1 MKNRHLKVKSTL
13 MLLALITLLT
23 GCETEPEVEND
34 LVTPTAAETELYN
47 LIMSYRAE
55 LELPEIPL
63 SSSLSY
69 VAQQHVNDLQ
79 ENNPVTST
87 CNLHSWSDNG
97 NWTACCY
104 TSDHAQASC
113 MWDKPRE
120 LTEYTGNGY
129 EIAYYSQANATPT
142 GALNTWKNSPGH
154 NNVIINA
161 GSWTTQWKAIGVGIR
176 GNYAVVWFGH
186 EDDPA
191 GSPTS

>member
-1 MKNRHLKVKSTL
+1 
-13 MLLALITLLT
+13 MLLALMTLLT
-23 GCETEPEVEND
+23 GCETEPEDENN

-47 LIMSYRAE
+47 LIMNYRAE
-55 LELPEIPL
+55 LQLLEIPL

-129 EIAYYSQANATPT
+129 EIAYYGQANATPA
-142 GALNTWKNSPGH
+142 GALNIWKTSQGH

-161 GSWTTQWKAIGVGIR
+161 GSWTTPWKAIGVGIR

-191 GSPTS
+191 GSPTP